1 VYRAG
6 LSRTSTLVGAL
17 PVTAAATRGYVRD
30 MRAPDVKAENDL
42 TAQAFC
48 LMGREIA
55 ARHSRPLLIPLLSVG
70 WLAERETVGRTWA
83 CAMDP
88 DRTDALAV
96 ADAIERIRQVE

>member
-1 VYRAG
+1 
-6 LSRTSTLVGAL
+6 
-17 PVTAAATRGYVRD
+17 VRD
-30 MRAPDVKAENDL
+30 MRAPSVKAENDP

-48 LMGREIA
+48 LMGRVTA
-55 ARHSRPLLIPLLSVG
+55 ARHSRPLLIPPFSVG
-70 WLAERETVGRTWA
+70 WLAERETVGETRA